1 MSSCRTPVILVGAV
15 REACERLPHARFR
28 QSERN
33 MARTMTDDLA
43 DPAHGLVGSEMS
55 GTPRLF
61 CGVRKLGVSA
71 LQPGTSAPLQP
82 RRHKD
87 QLSHGRRQNAPA

>member
-15 REACERLPHARFR
+15 PAACERLPHARIR
-28 QSERN
+28 ESERN

-55 GTPRLF
+55 GTSRLF
-61 CGVRKLGVSA
+61 CTVRKLGVSA
-71 LQPGTSAPLQP
+71 LRSGTSAPLEP

-87 QLSHGRRQNAPA
+87 QSSRGRRQNAPA